1 MQAFWGKIE
10 KVYLSVIQF
19 LNRFVLIT
27 LVCCFNSWGDNRV
40 DVDTVYNDRNATSDS
55 SEYCNS
61 DSAQV
66 TEKQIVDSIP
76 KVIDTVEIKVN
87 HDSLSSVPP
96 IDTSAFCNSL
106 SPEKKQVKSR
116 HEPENNQYRGM
127 SRDADHIA
135 QQIVLDAYRGN
146 WEDVSRGLEHLERVE
161 RRHALVKIS
170 RLLNVSVR
178 TYRLE
183 QNEFLTDVERMIVER
198 ELDSCIR
205 TGLSYIETCRNEYL
219 PLHEL
224 IYCGI
229 KGFQVS
235 RIIEKNPVE
244 AAIQGYAV
252 IGRLEKLLQMD
263 STMYDACMGLGLFY
277 CSVASASPV
286 IRAAL
291 TLTGKHVTMEKGL
304 SYLRT
309 GAQKGHY
316 VNIPSLVYLTQFLS
330 PYMGDQTAEK
340 DSIFILLQKKCENNP
355 RYLFEQIDENI
366 CFHPQKFTVGYN
378 GVLRKKIA
386 GYKSAQ
392 PYLLHYYELMKYQYC
407 KYIDTTNYVLKPDT
421 SINLRSFNFYPAFL
435 DGLRYKE
442 MCMVHTLG
450 SFNRLHVKDCEKNT
464 AVIIRKLDAASMVST
479 KREFYRW
486 HIIDALKLR

>member
-1 MQAFWGKIE
+1 
-10 KVYLSVIQF
+10 
-19 LNRFVLIT
+19 VLIILFICST
-27 LVCCFNSWGDNRV
+27 GSWGDNSL
-40 DVDTVYNDRNATSDS
+40 DIDTVCNDSNPTSDS
-55 SEYCNS
+55 SEYHNS

-66 TEKQIVDSIP
+66 IEKNIVDSIP
-76 KVIDTVEIKVN
+76 PVIDTTQIKGN
-87 HDSLSSVPP
+87 SDSLSGPPP
-96 IDTSAFCNSL
+96 IDTAVFHNAV
-106 SPEKKQVKSR
+106 SPEKKQVKIR
-116 HEPENNQYRGM
+116 HEPENSPYRGM

-146 WEDVSRGLEHLERVE
+146 WDDVSRGLEHLERVE
-161 RRHALVKIS
+161 KRHDLVNVS

-183 QNEFLTDVERMIVER
+183 QNEFLTDAERPVVER
-198 ELDSCIR
+198 ELDSCIHA
-205 TGLSYIETCRNEYL
+205 GLSYVETCQNEYL

-244 AAIQGYAV
+244 AAIQGYSV
-252 IGRLEKLLQMD
+252 ILRLEKLLQMD

-304 SYLRT
+304 LYLRT

-366 CFHPQKFTVGYN
+366 CFHPQKFTVGYD

-407 KYIDTTNYVLKPDT
+407 KYIDTTNCVLKPDT
-421 SINLRSFNFYPAFL
+421 SVNLRSFNFYPAFL

-464 AVIIRKLDAASMVST
+464 AAIIRKLDATPMIST